1 MKEVRKVISAVTFL
15 TLAACVSAP
24 PDLKDNQIVPG
35 ARVSNVELGMS
46 LSDLLSL
53 QGKPSRTIPIAHTN
67 ATSYTFDG
75 LTVAAD
81 DKVYWIIAHDPRF
94 FTDRGVSM
102 GSEQIFAR
110 GTYGKPKCVVTRDTV
125 TVYDYGNIYFEVNNA
140 TGKVGQIGIQRS
152 TQTCG
157 GAS

>member
-1 MKEVRKVISAVTFL
+1 MNVARRVFSAGIFL
-15 TLAACVSAP
+15 ALGACASGP
-24 PDLKDNQIVPG
+24 PDLEDNQIVPG
-35 ARVSNVELGMS
+35 QRVSNVELGMS
-46 LSDLLSL
+46 LSSLLSL
-53 QGKPSRTIPIAHTN
+53 QGKPRRTIPIAHTD

-81 DKVYWIIAHDPRF
+81 DRVYWIIAHDPRF

-110 GTYGKPKCVVTRDTV
+110 GTYGKPKCVVTRASV
-125 TVYDYGNIYFEVNNA
+125 TVYDYGDIYFEVDNA

-152 TQTCG
+152 TQTCD